1 MPTMTGIIAMR
12 AQVSA
17 IGTLNASGGLFG
29 GLAMQLRVDL
39 LRELTRNAF
48 DVRNVV
54 DRRRRQPAHAAKSRQ
69 QALAPFRADAV
80 HRFEF
85 RRFAR
90 LGAARPHAGNGE
102 AMR

>member
-17 IGTLNASGGLFG
+17 IGTLNASGGLFD
-29 GLAMQLRVDL
+29 GLAMQLRVDP

-48 DVRNVV
+48 DVRDVV
-54 DRRRRQPAHAAKSRQ
+54 NGGRRQPSHAAEARQ
-69 QALAPFRADAV
+69 QALAPLGPDAV

-85 RRFAR
+85 RGVACLGTAR
-90 LGAARPHAGNGE
+90 SHAGDG
-102 AMR
+102 